1 MCRPYVSCMIQVLFV
16 ASLFAGLVLARAIR
30 SARIAAGYAKI
41 EAAELSKALRTYRH
55 ALHAESKLI
64 VQFAHEPNGR
74 HEVIQIA
81 LNKGYDPTAAAKVAD
96 LLPSQ
101 IVARIVGG
109 EEELFDQYYAKLRL
123 ALDERESQQR
133 PNM

>member
-1 MCRPYVSCMIQVLFV
+1 MIQVLFV

-30 SARIAAGYAKI
+30 SARISRLIAAGYAKI